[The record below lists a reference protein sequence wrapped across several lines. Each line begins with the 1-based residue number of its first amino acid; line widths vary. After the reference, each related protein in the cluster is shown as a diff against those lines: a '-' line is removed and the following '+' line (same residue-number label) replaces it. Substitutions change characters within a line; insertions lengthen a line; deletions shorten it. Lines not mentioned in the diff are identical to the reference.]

1 MHSNTRL
8 SEVILVENLPR
19 TEIKRLRQHKHN
31 KLVVLDYDLCND
43 STLSFAD
50 FIYKFI
56 KEKFIKV
63 IVI

>member
-19 TEIKRLRQHKHN
+19 TEIKRLKQNKQN

-43 STLSFAD
+43 STLSFED
-50 FIYKFI
+50 FIFKMI
-56 KEKFIKV
+56 KKIF
-63 IVI
+63 